1 MECKS
6 KMKFPW
12 FTYVTWFVCLGNT
25 WCKSIK
31 TMAKVRWSKALMLTT
46 LPQNSDFCVIQH
58 YSGACPLLAGPH
70 KIHWSIQCTAP
81 NFFGNAFFFITVF
94 YCSIALSKYLYL
106 MICKFKTD
114 FIARVRKLKFF
125 LFQKCLCTIRKVSSY
140 GMCKYRVWLE
150 GKKENLKEF
159 SYKELSAHKCPLVES
174 WLYVLSY
181 MEKCLLE
188 CFSFSL
194 LLSDWSITFHA

>member
-1 MECKS
+1 MERKS
-6 KMKFPW
+6 EMKFPW
-12 FTYVTWFVCLGNT
+12 FTYVTWFVCLGNR

-58 YSGACPLLAGPH
+58 YSGACPLLAGLH

-81 NFFGNAFFFITVF
+81 NFFGNALSLLLYSIVF
-94 YCSIALSKYLYL
+94 YCSIALSKVLYL

-140 GMCKYRVWLE
+140 GNV
-150 GKKENLKEF
+150 
-159 SYKELSAHKCPLVES
+159 
-174 WLYVLSY
+174 
-181 MEKCLLE
+181 
-188 CFSFSL
+188 
-194 LLSDWSITFHA
+194 